1 MKVEVLEN
9 DAGGFIAQ
17 VEACANGVVRTLN
30 PRECILV
37 RINNWF
43 GPKWLPFSA
52 PTTKPDEGIA
62 AKNLSCPCSSQI
74 ALSLNAIS
82 WRRRTRSTWEG
93 NQSMCRCV
101 HLMHVNASCQIYP
114 VTRQLYGIAAI
125 QKSRGEV
132 LY

>member
-1 MKVEVLEN
+1 VKGVKQEGHGFSCALPISIGGYMKVEVLEN
-9 DAGGFIAQ
+9 DAGGFIEQ

-62 AKNLSCPCSSQI
+62 AKNLSLPLFVPHRVVAQRNFL
-74 ALSLNAIS
+74 AP
-82 WRRRTRSTWEG
+82 T
-93 NQSMCRCV
+93 
-101 HLMHVNASCQIYP
+101 
-114 VTRQLYGIAAI
+114 
-125 QKSRGEV
+125 
-132 LY
+132 